1 MASFVSS
8 LLDTQQNRLIKI
20 YTPAD
25 SPLKTPL
32 GGDLLLLRSFSG
44 HEGVSRLFQ
53 FELTMHSTDHK
64 IDLKSMIGQSAT
76 LVVTLPDE
84 SERYIN
90 GVFSSFSQS
99 GSSALEQGLV
109 PTTYTEYRAT
119 LVPWLWMLTKESDCR
134 IFQNKTVQDIIDA
147 IFSKPEYADIMDV
160 DYRLSGNFEPREYC
174 VQYRET
180 DFNFVSRLMEEEG
193 IFYFFEH
200 TDTSHTL
207 VLANQPTDFKP
218 LAYHPTISFREERAP
233 DTISEWS
240 VGQEVR
246 PGAYTLRDFNF
257 QQPTLDLTAP
267 EFGIDP
273 RAYEIYD
280 YPGEYITK
288 GRGAAIAQT
297 RMEEEEMPTVIAS
310 GASICRGLVAGY
322 RFRLKDHHRDDFNQE
337 YMITAVFHHS
347 DQGDNYRTQPD
358 SSQKNFSYVNRFQCI
373 PYPTPFRPPRVTPE
387 PVMRGSQTAIVVGK
401 EGEEI
406 WPDKYGRVKVWFHWD
421 REKERDGKAILPE
434 ERSCWIRISEGWA
447 GKGWGAMHLPRIGQE
462 VIVDFLEGDP
472 DQPII
477 TGRVYNGDNM
487 PFYQLPDYK
496 TLSYYKSNS
505 SLGGNGFNE
514 IRFEDKKGKEQVFM
528 HSQKRMD
535 VRVKGSYYDTCHGNR
550 ETVVGWENKDD
561 SGGDYNLLVEGDH
574 NLHVKKGVYADIDK
588 KLNITVKDD
597 VVCDFESN
605 QSTLVKIKCEL
616 NAQQIIM
623 EASQTISLKVGGNF
637 IMIDPSGVTIYG
649 TMVKIN
655 SGGFGTET
663 GDPDIADA
671 EDAYTSDNGQPG
683 YLDKLAKQGTKSRS
697 KKHRKL
703 RSQHYIAPPRP
714 GEDARMTAIRN
725 KLQYSATGRH
735 ALEVYDR
742 FGITPTFNP
751 GGTAYGSGAVNMDP
765 SRTDPATS
773 FVHEMNHAQ
782 HDKEGTSADIN
793 DPNRAHYIDQQ
804 LKEDAEGERLAYQ
817 TQKELADAGHPE
829 TYNSVTSPSFQQ
841 GYQNGVA
848 AEKARNPNATPEQL
862 DKAGNDAGQQRLL
875 NDYRNGNVNTGN
887 TTPPQSYVQYWGQAW
902 DGAHPPPAPAG
913 GGGH

>member
-25 SPLKTPL
+25 SPLKTAL

-53 FELTMHSTDHK
+53 FEVTMHSTDHK

-76 LVVTLPDE
+76 VVVTLPDE
-84 SERYIN
+84 TERYIN
-90 GVFSSFSQS
+90 GVFSSFTQA
-99 GSSALEQGLV
+99 GSAALETGLM

-119 LVPWLWMLTKESDCR
+119 VVPWLWMLTKESDCR
-134 IFQNKTVQDIIDA
+134 IFQDKNVPDIVDA
-147 IFSKPEYADIMDV
+147 IFSKPEYADIVDV
-160 DYRLSGNFEPREYC
+160 EYRLDGNFEPREYC

-200 TDTSHTL
+200 TDTTHTL

-218 LAYHPTISFREERAP
+218 LPYHPTISFREERAP
-233 DTISEWS
+233 DTISEWTM
-240 VGQEVR
+240 GQEVR

-257 QQPTLDLTAP
+257 QQPKLDLTSP
-267 EFGIDP
+267 EFGTDP
-273 RAYEIYD
+273 RGYEIYD
-280 YPGEYITK
+280 YPGEYTTK
-288 GRGAAIAQT
+288 GRGEAIAQT

-310 GASICRGLVAGY
+310 GQSICRGMTSGY

-337 YMITAVFHHS
+337 YMLTAVYHHS

-373 PYPTPFRPPRVTPE
+373 PYPTPFRPPRITPE

-421 REKERDGKAILPE
+421 REKERDGKPILPE
-434 ERSCWIRISEGWA
+434 ERSCWIRVSESWA
-447 GKGWGAMHLPRIGQE
+447 GNGWGSMYLPRIGQE

-505 SLGGNGFNE
+505 SLGGKGFNE
-514 IRFEDKKGKEQVFM
+514 LRFEDKKGKEQVFM

-550 ETVVGWENKDD
+550 ETVVGWESEDD

-597 VVCDFESN
+597 VVCDFENN
-605 QSTLVKIKCEL
+605 QSTMVQSTSQV
-616 NAQQIIM
+616 NAQQITL
-623 EASQTISLKVGGNF
+623 EALQQITLVVGSSF
-637 IMIDPSGVTIYG
+637 VTIDLTG
-649 TMVKIN
+649 ITIQGPMVKIN
-655 SGGFGTET
+655 SGGSASPTT
-663 GDPDIADA
+663 QPDIADA
-671 EDAYTSDNGQPG
+671 DDASTSDTGEPG
-683 YLDKLAKQGTKSRS
+683 YLDRLAKSGYKKRS
-697 KKHRKL
+697 KRHRKL
-703 RSQHYIAPPRP
+703 VGLHGPQVTRDSSGNYHVGPGVTVDGSDPNFAKAALNDVAMIGTKPTGKAMLDSINKSGNTVTIKKRAPNPADP
-714 GEDARMTAIRN
+714 LNAGAGPANFADATPAGQPVFDGAGNPIN
-725 KLQYSATGRH
+725 DASGKQLVGTGK
-735 ALEVYDR
+735 
-742 FGITPTFNP
+742 
-751 GGTAYGSGAVNMDP
+751 GTNSTVEYDP
-765 SRTDPATS
+765 SQWPAPGVTKAPSDVILEHEMTHADHQTHGTYDGSPRTDGFDTNEEFNTIGPENKYRDERGVPRRT
-773 FVHEMNHAQ
+773 NH
-782 HDKEGTSADIN
+782 HD
-793 DPNRAHYIDQQ
+793 
-804 LKEDAEGERLAYQ
+804 L
-817 TQKELADAGHPE
+817 
-829 TYNSVTSPSFQQ
+829 
-841 GYQNGVA
+841 
-848 AEKARNPNATPEQL
+848 
-862 DKAGNDAGQQRLL
+862 
-875 NDYRNGNVNTGN
+875 
-887 TTPPQSYVQYWGQAW
+887 
-902 DGAHPPPAPAG
+902 
-913 GGGH
+913 